1 MAITLEFNRIEG
13 HPYSWHSVRRKVEFV
28 TQQRIKFLNG
38 MGGKRG
44 DDQADAAWSAA
55 VDAWVPVWRRFQ
67 QQETER
73 ISAKQGKRGR
83 KRKSM
88 AVDPANLDTPNHQ
101 PPTPQPPPATQQ
113 PSQQHTP
120 QQQQA
125 EIQLPMGFGTM
136 FNGNP
141 TNNGAEH
148 PHAHPVNASTPDLL
162 APTASNPSSSSPQA
176 DPNNVSAATLK
187 AISRLNNTPKAAISR
202 NPNLSPS
209 TAMLMSAAENSSTR
223 RSFNSPS
230 VPVSVSITDTH
241 QQHHPH
247 QSGPGARGSNPANPG
262 VPVTGVSGAPT
273 ANGNLTDVYMADV
286 SAAASAVAQ
295 SISVSAIDQ
304 IRTELRAEFREQLEK
319 ERSQLEEKITSVQ
332 RTQEMILSL
341 LNDQRFMK

>member
-83 KRKSM
+83 KRKSI
-88 AVDPANLDTPNHQ
+88 AVDAPNLDAPNHQ
-101 PPTPQPPPATQQ
+101 TPAPQPATAQQQQQAQ

-136 FNGNP
+136 FNNTA

-148 PHAHPVNASTPDLL
+148 AHSHPVNTGTPDLL
-162 APTASNPSSSSPQA
+162 APATTNPSSSSPQT

-187 AISRLNNTPKAAISR
+187 ALSRLNNTPKTAISR

-209 TAMLMSAAENSSTR
+209 TAMLMSAAENSSSR
-223 RSFNSPS
+223 RPFNSPS
-230 VPVSVSITDTH
+230 IPVSVSLTDTL

-247 QSGPGARGSNPANPG
+247 PGPGPRGSNAANPG
-262 VPVTGVSGAPT
+262 VPVSGVSGGPT
-273 ANGNLTDVYMADV
+273 VNGHLSDAYIT
-286 SAAASAVAQ
+286 ASAVAK
-295 SISVSAIDQ
+295 SVSVSTFDQ
-304 IRTELRAEFREQLEK
+304 LRAELRAEFREQLEK
-319 ERSQLEEKITSVQ
+319 DRMQLEEKIDSVQ
-332 RTQEMILSL
+332 RTQEVILGL
-341 LNDQRFMK
+341 LNEQRFMK

>member
-83 KRKSM
+83 KRKSI
-88 AVDPANLDTPNHQ
+88 AVDAANLDAPNHQ
-101 PPTPQPPPATQQ
+101 TPAPQPPATQQ

-120 QQQQA
+120 QPQQA

-136 FNGNP
+136 FNNTP
-141 TNNGAEH
+141 SNNGAEH
-148 PHAHPVNASTPDLL
+148 AHAHPVNAGTPDLL
-162 APTASNPSSSSPQA
+162 APTTTNPSSSSPQT

-187 AISRLNNTPKAAISR
+187 ALSRLNNTPKAAISR

-209 TAMLMSAAENSSTR
+209 TAMLMSAAENSSSR
-223 RSFNSPS
+223 RPFNSPS
-230 VPVSVSITDTH
+230 IPVSVSLTDTH
-241 QQHHPH
+241 QHHPH
-247 QSGPGARGSNPANPG
+247 PGPGPGARGSNTANPG
-262 VPVTGVSGAPT
+262 VPVSGVSGAPT

-295 SISVSAIDQ
+295 SISVSTIDQ
-304 IRTELRAEFREQLEK
+304 IRAELRAEFREQLQK
-319 ERSQLEEKITSVQ
+319 DRLQLEEKITSVQ
-332 RTQEMILSL
+332 QTQEMILSL